1 MREPL
6 SPDEIG
12 AALDALSGWTHEGDA
27 LAKTFTFG
35 DFREALAFIVRLGF
49 EAEERDHHPNLTNV
63 YNRVELALTTHDAG
77 NRVTQM
83 DVDLAR
89 AIEQLVRGQ

>member
-6 SPDEIG
+6 SPDEIS
-12 AALDALSGWTHEGDA
+12 AALDALSGWTYEDDA